1 MESHQTHEKS
11 DLKIGLLALGAGI
24 VWILLVGTIAHFLAA

>member
-11 DLKIGLLALGAGI
+11 DLKIGLLALGTGI
-24 VWILLVGTIAHFLAA
+24 VWILLVGAIAHFLAA